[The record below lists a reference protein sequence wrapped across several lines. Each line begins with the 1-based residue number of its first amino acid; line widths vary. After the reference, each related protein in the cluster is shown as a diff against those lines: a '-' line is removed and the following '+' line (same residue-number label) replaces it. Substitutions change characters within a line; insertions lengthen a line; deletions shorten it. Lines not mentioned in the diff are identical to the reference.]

1 VQGSQVGKVTAVDGD
16 KGANADISYDLVT
29 EWGKEVFSL
38 DPATGIF
45 TLTAELD
52 YERTEHYIFVVSA
65 ADNGSPAPLSS
76 TVTVYINV
84 KDVNDNAPVFG
95 EAAYAAAVAE
105 DVAVG
110 ASILQVGFFA
120 FSRSADVQRPLF
132 YCKCTYISAKIL
144 QIGARIFKLLRTTS
158 VDSTK
163 SIPRKNR
170 S

>member
-1 VQGSQVGKVTAVDGD
+1 MTAVDGD

-84 KDVNDNAPVFG
+84 KVVNDNAPVFG

-110 ASILQVGFFA
+110 ASILQVGLAWESPLCFPDYIAENRLRSSVADLDPGSNA
-120 FSRSADVQRPLF
+120 FDPWIRDPVPL
-132 YCKCTYISAKIL
+132 TP
-144 QIGARIFKLLRTTS
+144 
-158 VDSTK
+158 K
-163 SIPRKNR
+163 SGIRDG
-170 S
+170 

>member
-65 ADNGSPAPLSS
+65 TDNGSPAPLSS

-110 ASILQVGFFA
+110 ASILQVGLRFPDQLAFKDHFFIVSVPT
-120 FSRSADVQRPLF
+120 FLQRFYRSELEF
-132 YCKCTYISAKIL
+132 
-144 QIGARIFKLLRTTS
+144 F
-158 VDSTK
+158 
-163 SIPRKNR
+163 NF
-170 S
+170 

>member
-1 VQGSQVGKVTAVDGD
+1 MGPRISPKHGDVAVKKRLTNLTFNFLLHPQGSQVGKVTALDSD
-16 KGANADISYDLVT
+16 KGPNADIAYDLLT

-65 ADNGSPAPLSS
+65 TDNGLPTPLSS

-84 KDVNDNAPVFG
+84 RDVNDNVPVFG

-105 DVAVG
+105 DVTVG
-110 ASILQVGFFA
+110 ASILQVGFF
-120 FSRSADVQRPLF
+120 S
-132 YCKCTYISAKIL
+132 
-144 QIGARIFKLLRTTS
+144 
-158 VDSTK
+158 K
-163 SIPRKNR
+163 SG
-170 S
+170 SSFEVAAEL